1 MWDDKNYIQELWT
14 NGKNKIWDGLILEPK
29 TLYYQPGG
37 LLLYSSPLYPFQIG
51 RGIDKIMNTI
61 RYTVTHLVPFHL
73 CYYNHL
79 SLAPNFF
86 YGKGD
91 LHKKISHLP
100 YLCKWSK
107 WHVKKSSKWHIYWYL
122 KFTYCCRCTR
132 LNELKYL
139 YLFEYK
145 KET

>member
-86 YGKGD
+86 MERGICIKKYPIFPICANDPNGMLKGPLD
-91 LHKKISHLP
+91 GTSIDIS
-100 YLCKWSK
+100 S
-107 WHVKKSSKWHIYWYL
+107 
-122 KFTYCCRCTR
+122 
-132 LNELKYL
+132 L
-139 YLFEYK
+139 YTVVDVLD
-145 KET
+145 